1 MSKYNQLIV
10 KGINNP
16 NGKNVLEGE
25 GVHLLL
31 SNGEYVNGILFNT
44 FDSFASIDIGGG
56 ILKFILY
63 SDIEDIL

>member
-16 NGKNVLEGE
+16 NGKNVIEGE
-25 GVHLLL
+25 GIHLLM
-31 SNGEYVNGILFNT
+31 SNGEYVNGILFNA

-56 ILKFILY
+56 IFKFILY